1 MKKRTIIG
9 LSLLGA
15 IILVVGVAY
24 GLTRPQIKAARSV
37 EQIAEQMY
45 VFSFEGDDGVDK
57 FLSKGGASSPDEV
70 VKLMFGCSF
79 ITAPDEQGH
88 YLTARNFDWPNG
100 QGDIVIV
107 KNRPKNGYASIAT
120 TQLAFLGFGDDF
132 QPMGSMVSRMMLFA
146 CIYVPL
152 DGFNEKG
159 LFVADLVAGDQDV
172 TNQQTD
178 RTDVTTTTAIRVL
191 LDKAATTDEAVA
203 LLAQWDM
210 HSDAGFAH
218 HLAISD
224 AEGHSVVVEWV
235 DDEMVVAPT
244 AICTNHYLADT
255 RKKNTSLYFEDSHR
269 RYDLLQHT
277 AEAYPT
283 MSEETVTEAIAAV
296 ASKDLTR
303 WTMVYDR
310 EKEEVTYYQ
319 YADFTHP
326 VQIKILK

>member
-9 LSLLGA
+9 LSLAGA
-15 IILVVGVAY
+15 ITLVVGIGY
-24 GLTRPQIKAARSV
+24 GIARPYLKAAQSV
-37 EQIAEQMY
+37 EKIAEQMY
-45 VFSFEGDDGVDK
+45 LFSFEGDDGIDK
-57 FLSKGGASSPDEV
+57 FLAKGGASCPDEV
-70 VKLMFGCSF
+70 VEQMFGCSF
-79 ITAPDEQGH
+79 ITAPDGQGH
-88 YLTARNFDWPNG
+88 SLTARNFDWPNG

-120 TQLAFLGFGDDF
+120 TQLAFLGFGEDF
-132 QPMGSMVSRMMLFA
+132 QPMGSIVNRMMLFA

-152 DGFNEKG
+152 DGINEKG

-210 HSDAGFAH
+210 HSDAGFSH

-269 RYDLLQHT
+269 RYDLLQQ
-277 AEAYPT
+277 AGEAHP
-283 MSEETVTEAIAAV
+283 MMNEETITDAIAAV
-296 ASKDLTR
+296 ASKDFTR
-303 WTMVYDR
+303 WTMVYNR
-310 EKEEVTYYQ
+310 EKGTVTYYQ
-319 YADFTHP
+319 YADFEEP
-326 VQIKILK
+326 VTLGLE

>member
-9 LSLLGA
+9 LSLAGA
-15 IILVVGVAY
+15 IILVVGIAY
-24 GLTRPQIKAARSV
+24 GIAGPQIKAARSV
-37 EQIAEQMY
+37 SKIAEQMY
-45 VFSFEGDDGVDK
+45 LFSFEGDDGIDK
-57 FLSKGGASSPDEV
+57 FLDKGGASCPDEV

-120 TQLAFLGFGDDF
+120 TQLAFLGFGEDF
-132 QPMGSMVSRMMLFA
+132 QPMGSMANRLMLFA

-152 DGFNEKG
+152 DGINEKG

-178 RTDVTTTTAIRVL
+178 RTDVTTTTAIRIL

-203 LLAQWDM
+203 LLSQWDM
-210 HSDAGFAH
+210 HSDAGFSH

-244 AICTNHYLADT
+244 AICTNHYVADT
-255 RKKNTSLYFEDSHR
+255 RKKDSSLYFEDSHR
-269 RYDLLQHT
+269 RYDLLRQT
-277 AEAYPT
+277 AEAHST
-283 MSEETVTEAIAAV
+283 MSEETITEAIAAV
-296 ASKDLTR
+296 ASKDFTR
-303 WTMVYDR
+303 WTMVYNR
-310 EKEEVTYYQ
+310 EKGTVTYYQ
-319 YADFTHP
+319 YADFNHP
-326 VQIKILK
+326 VMLGLE

>member
-9 LSLLGA
+9 LSLTGA
-15 IILVVGVAY
+15 IILVVGVVY
-24 GLTRPQIKAARSV
+24 GIARPYLQAAQSV
-37 EQIAEQMY
+37 EKIAEQMY
-45 VFSFEGDDGVDK
+45 MFSFEGDDGINK
-57 FLSKGGASSPDEV
+57 FLDNGGASCPDEV
-70 VKLMFGCSF
+70 VKQMFGCSF
-79 ITAPDEQGH
+79 ITAPNERGH

-120 TQLAFLGFGDDF
+120 TQLAFLGFGEDF

-146 CIYVPL
+146 CICVPL

-172 TNQQTD
+172 TNQQTH

-191 LDKAATTDEAVA
+191 LDKAATTEEAVA

-224 AEGHSVVVEWV
+224 AQGHSVVVEWV
-235 DDEMVVAPT
+235 DDEMVVAST

-255 RKKNTSLYFEDSHR
+255 RKKDSSLYFEDSHR
-269 RYDLLQHT
+269 RYDLLQQAET
-277 AEAYPT
+277 AHPI
-283 MSEETVTEAIAAV
+283 MSEETITEAIAAV
-296 ASKDLTR
+296 ASKDFTR

-310 EKEEVTYYQ
+310 EKGTVTYYQ
-319 YADFTHP
+319 YADFNDP
-326 VQIKILK
+326 VTLGLE